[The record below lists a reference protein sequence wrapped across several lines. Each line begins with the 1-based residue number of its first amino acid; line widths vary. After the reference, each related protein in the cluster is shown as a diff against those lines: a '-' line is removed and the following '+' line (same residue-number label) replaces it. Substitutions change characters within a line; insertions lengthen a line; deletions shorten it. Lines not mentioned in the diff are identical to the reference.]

1 MDGAEALAA
10 RKLDAPPGR
19 DPEPVLLVVVRNHR
33 VGPAVLGEEGVE
45 TVERADVE
53 HAHPGEVARKCG
65 DAVAVIAR
73 NAGRVDARSAVER
86 EGVKQNGTS
95 LTVARATAGS
105 TSIGNKSATSR
116 SASVTMYRPSTSRRT
131 IATRPSPRSV
141 SPAPSPPELR
151 RDSIALLGA
160 SRGLVQSQRAGGR
173 RVDALVPVIPADSIP
188 REGIVPHNRFHHT
201 VAGRAT
207 GRLRLDKD
215 VISRGKSR
223 DCPSVDSAPEDTL
236 ATPHR
241 RAAKPQRDRAHRPL
255 VAEPTPGRS
264 EPCLPLPRST
274 QKLAFDKP
282 SIRSSS
288 PRAR

>member
-19 DPEPVLLVVVRNHR
+19 DPEPVLLVVDRNHPVR
-33 VGPAVLGEEGVE
+33 AAVLGEEGIE
-45 TVERADVE
+45 TVERGDVE
-53 HAHPGEVARKCG
+53 HAHPAEVARKCG

-73 NAGRVDARSAVER
+73 NAGRIDARSAVER
-86 EGVKQNGTS
+86 EGVKPERHLLDG
-95 LTVARATAGS
+95 RASDAGS

-131 IATRPSPRSV
+131 IATRLSPRSM
-141 SPAPSPPELR
+141 SPAPSPPKPR

-201 VAGRAT
+201 AAGGAT

-215 VISRGKSR
+215 VISRRQSR
-223 DCPSVDSAPEDTL
+223 DYPSVDSAPEGTL

-241 RAAKPQRDRAHRPL
+241 RAAEPQRDRAHRPL
-255 VAEPTPGRS
+255 VAEPTAGRS
-264 EPCLPLPRST
+264 EPVLVGG
-274 QKLAFDKP
+274 
-282 SIRSSS
+282 
-288 PRAR
+288 ARCSGLRGR